1 MKTRMQYANDKVYKY
16 MTVSQLYP
24 VANSIVVSGEG
35 VEGTQLHPSF
45 AQLGTGRVEV
55 AADVGSG
62 VGEAKQVKLLNTY
75 TGNMLRGQLGTSV
88 LENDLRHAYHQ
99 STINKFSV

>member
-1 MKTRMQYANDKVYKY
+1 MPILKVYKY
-16 MTVSQLYP
+16 MTVMQLYP

-45 AQLGTGRVEV
+45 AQFGTGRVEV
-55 AADVGSG
+55 ATDVGSG

-75 TGNMLRGQLGTSV
+75 TYETCFVVSWGLR
-88 LENDLRHAYHQ
+88 
-99 STINKFSV
+99 F